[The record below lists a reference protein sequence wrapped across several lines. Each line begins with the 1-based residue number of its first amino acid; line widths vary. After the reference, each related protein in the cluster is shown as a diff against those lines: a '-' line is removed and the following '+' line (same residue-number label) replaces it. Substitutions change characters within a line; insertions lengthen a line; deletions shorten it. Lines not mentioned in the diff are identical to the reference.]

1 MEQHGQLIPTQNM
14 GIIIGILTKTNINTK
29 IKHLFIINETVNQAR
44 SLRHGGDHSPSSS
57 SSKLL
62 SVLALALI

>member
-14 GIIIGILTKTNINTK
+14 GMIISILTETNINTK
-29 IKHLFIINETVNQAR
+29 IKHLFIINETVDQAR

-62 SVLALALI
+62 SVLAHALI

>member
-44 SLRHGGDHSPSSS
+44 SLRHGGDHIPSSS

-62 SVLALALI
+62 SVLAHALI

>member
-44 SLRHGGDHSPSSS
+44 SLRHGGDHSP
-57 SSKLL
+57 
-62 SVLALALI
+62 